1 METEADRWGR
11 SGWARWRSM
20 PAAEQPP
27 IGSPTSSSKSATPTS
42 PSPPTSEV
50 LQKTA
55 MATLSDSSTY
65 SSPGLGCASMA
76 KSENA
81 LLLLVNLDQNDK
93 KICVVWCFE
102 EREGE

>member
-1 METEADRWGR
+1 MHGDGGR
-11 SGWARWRSM
+11 SGGKKWLGEMAFNAGGRAINWFFDLVVEVRDAHI
-20 PAAEQPP
+20 PLFPNVG
-27 IGSPTSSSKSATPTS
+27 GSL
-42 PSPPTSEV
+42 EDGDG
-50 LQKTA
+50 
-55 MATLSDSSTY
+55 TLSDSSTY

>member
-65 SSPGLGCASMA
+65 CSPRLDSASMA
-76 KSENA
+76 KPESA
-81 LLLLVNLDQNDK
+81 LLVNLDQNDK